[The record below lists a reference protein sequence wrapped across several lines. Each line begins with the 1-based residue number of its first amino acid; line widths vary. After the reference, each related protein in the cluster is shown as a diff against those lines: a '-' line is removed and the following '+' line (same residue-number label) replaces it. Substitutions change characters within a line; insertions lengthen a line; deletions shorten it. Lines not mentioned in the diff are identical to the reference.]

1 MDIGI
6 QEDVFLLFGIAI
18 KKSRFCLLRQTFIL
32 HQIFL
37 VSYYATVL
45 SSGVNVSRK
54 IAFLQKSLFL
64 FFNSKELKNKTHF

>member
-32 HQIFL
+32 HQTFL
-37 VSYYATVL
+37 FCYYATVL

-54 IAFLQKSLFL
+54 IAFLQKKFI
-64 FFNSKELKNKTHF
+64 FIF